1 MYLLQSFLGMVV
13 MILWMFALFCMKY
26 FEKEEEVRV
35 EEETISASDFSIVIE
50 GVPKDITKEELQ

>member
-1 MYLLQSFLGMVV
+1 MYVVQSFLGMAV
-13 MILWMFALFCMKY
+13 MILWMFALCCMKY
-26 FEKEEEVRV
+26 FDKEEEVRV